1 MQFTIF
7 LKYASVT
14 AVIHALKYQRIY
26 FGAEDESKQ
35 EEAQAQGEVD
45 ERLVTLRERLRKSVH
60 QTGGYRFNKR
70 KLKKNAKHS
79 ITWNVLH

>member
-7 LKYASVT
+7 LKHASIT

-45 ERLVTLRERLRKSVH
+45 ERLVALCERLGKSVH
-60 QTGGYRFNKR
+60 
-70 KLKKNAKHS
+70 
-79 ITWNVLH
+79 